1 MSYGNKEYQ
10 VKAIGQLVKSVSEL
24 LAKDASNKVC
34 VFQSPTGSGKTVMV
48 AKFIEEIIKELPE
61 IDLCFLWV
69 SIGKGDLHKQSKKSL
84 DLANKSAMSF
94 GEAMK
99 QAAYKFGIWS
109 AITASYYK
117 VIREI
122 STGIKFV
129 TEMDTALT
137 EIGMVTNQTREQT
150 AYNQNIKNPTQRT

>member
-69 SIGKGDLHKQSKKSL
+69 SIGKGDLHNTANTGGAKSVIGKSAIELGEEALRGTVTENNTLPKVISKQFDEKGKLKSIGMTVFSKK
-84 DLANKSAMSF
+84 
-94 GEAMK
+94 
-99 QAAYKFGIWS
+99 
-109 AITASYYK
+109 
-117 VIREI
+117 VIL
-122 STGIKFV
+122 TGQQLSQLV
-129 TEMDTALT
+129 QGL
-137 EIGMVTNQTREQT
+137 NL
-150 AYNQNIKNPTQRT
+150 P